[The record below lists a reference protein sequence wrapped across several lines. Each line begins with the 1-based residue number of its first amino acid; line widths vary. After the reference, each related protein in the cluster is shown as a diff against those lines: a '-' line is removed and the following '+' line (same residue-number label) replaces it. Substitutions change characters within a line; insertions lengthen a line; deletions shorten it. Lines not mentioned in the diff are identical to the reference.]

1 MAGGKYATQTQVSS
15 DATKIEIERTLRRYG
30 ADQFMSGWQNNSA
43 IVGFRINE
51 RMFRISVPLPDPD
64 SDELNFR
71 EVRTPTGQ
79 VGRTERSRKTRD
91 NLYEQLVRTRWR
103 ALLLVL
109 KATLEAV
116 DVGIFTLEE
125 ALVAHTLLANN
136 QTVAEWVEPQIAQVY
151 KSGEMPENL
160 PGLPAPRAQAKRLA
174 LSR

>member
-1 MAGGKYATQTQVSS
+1 MPGRYAAQTSVSS
-15 DATKIEIERTLRRYG
+15 ENTRLEIERTLRRYG

-64 SDELNFR
+64 ADSFRYTRGGNQFSDFKK
-71 EVRTPTGQ
+71 
-79 VGRTERSRKTRD
+79 ERSQRSRD
-91 NLYEQLVRTRWR
+91 NMYEQVVRTRWR

-125 ALVAHTLLANN
+125 ALVAHTLLPNN
-136 QTVAEWVEPQIAQVY
+136 QTVAEWAEPQIEAIY
-151 KSGEMPENL
+151 ESRGMPEVL
-160 PGLPAPRAQAKRLA
+160 PGLPAPAHRQLREAE
-174 LSR
+174 